1 METLRRQLVGGEIGA
16 TGVIAVA
23 WCVAI
28 TVVGYLWSRRL
39 YDRDPAR

>member
-1 METLRRQLVGGEIGA
+1 LLGGEVGN
-16 TGVIAVA
+16 TGLVAVA

-28 TVVGYLWSRRL
+28 AFAGYFWARKL